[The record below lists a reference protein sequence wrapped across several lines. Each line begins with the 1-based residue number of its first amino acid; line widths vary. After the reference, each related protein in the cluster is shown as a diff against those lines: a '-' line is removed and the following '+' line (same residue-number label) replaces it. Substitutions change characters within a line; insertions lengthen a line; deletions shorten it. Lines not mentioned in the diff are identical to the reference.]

1 MIRATGAALILLS
14 AVAYLFAESRMH
26 KSQEKLVQDIL
37 DAIEQ
42 METLIRWEN
51 RTLPDIIE
59 AQAERGNAGRYF
71 LKIAEYLK
79 SGMPLQVA
87 WTNVFSAIQPGE
99 VSAILCDVL
108 LSGDSTFLRNRLS
121 KTAEQIRE
129 FQHKTQVNKSERQ
142 KLRVALSLS
151 AAGLVVILLL

>member
-1 MIRATGAALILLS
+1 MRATGAALILLS

-26 KSQEKLVQDIL
+26 RSQEKLVQDIL

-51 RTLPDIIE
+51 RTLPDSIE
-59 AQAERGNAGRYF
+59 AQAERGSAGRYF
-71 LKIAEYLK
+71 SKIAEYLK
-79 SGMPLQVA
+79 SGIPLQTA
-87 WTNVFSAIQPGE
+87 WTNVFSSIQPGE

-129 FQHKTQVNKSERQ
+129 FQHKTRANKHEKQ

-151 AAGLVVILLL
+151 AAVLVVILLL